1 MKFELDNILTDEIV
15 FFMENQDGN
24 FLFDLQEL
32 HVVDIHKNNYINET
46 DFSDEQRFVTLP
58 SWDSNDGF
66 RLMEKFTSNLKN
78 PVIRQE
84 LSDALDRNKG
94 VFRAFRDILRQ
105 YPETEKY
112 WFSFKEQ
119 EMKSE
124 VVNWYN
130 ALREEWGLEPIG
142 FEPEDNSSLV
152 LEDFIFKKGEKEY
165 YLISE
170 TASGESAGCISADF
184 DPGNKMILHINNLE
198 VNPNYRGMGLGKTL
212 LAKLL
217 EKADKN
223 NLDVT
228 IDLPVET
235 DYFSRSLLLE
245 NFKPVI
251 QRYIRKK

>member
-1 MKFELDNILTDEIV
+1 MKFELDNILIDEIV
-15 FFMENQDGN
+15 FFMENQDGD

-32 HVVDIHKNNYINET
+32 HVVDIHNNDYIDEP
-46 DFSDEQRFVTLP
+46 DYSDEQRFITLP

-66 RLMEKFTSNLKN
+66 RLMEKFTSGLKN
-78 PVIRQE
+78 PVVRQE
-84 LSDALDRNKG
+84 LSAALDRNKG

-105 YPETEKY
+105 YPETEKQ
-112 WFSFKEQ
+112 WFNYKEQ
-119 EMKSE
+119 EMKNE

-130 ALREEWGLEPIG
+130 ALREEWGLQPIG

-152 LEDFIFKKGEKEY
+152 LEDFVIRKGVNEY
-165 YLISE
+165 SLVSE
-170 TASGESAGCISADF
+170 TASGDSAGCISADF
-184 DPGNKMILHINNLE
+184 DPENKTILHINYLE

-228 IDLPVET
+228 IDLPAET
-235 DYFSRSLLLE
+235 DFFSRSLLLE
-245 NFKPVI
+245 NFKPYT
-251 QRYIRKK
+251 QRFIRKK